1 MKKSENYKYL
11 NDRIDIYNYHRQLQ
25 NPLSWKEKEL
35 EFTWHFYK
43 EFEQFKKQREFI
55 IEILENGEH
64 VLISKKQ
71 KKYNVF
77 YPYQRKYI
85 CLSYAIKNEIIPIHI
100 KPINNK
106 PGEKEK

>member
-1 MKKSENYKYL
+1 MKESENYKYL
-11 NDRIDIYNYHRQLQ
+11 NNKIDIYSFQRQLR

-35 EFTWHFYK
+35 EFTWHFNK

-55 IEILENGEH
+55 IEILDKGEH

-77 YPYQRKYI
+77 YPYQRKFI
-85 CLSYAIKNEIIPIHI
+85 CWSYAIKNEIILIHI
-100 KPINNK
+100 KPISDK